1 MLSTAMWSPFHT
13 SVPRSVPLATLLG
26 LSVFLLDL
34 LLPRLHPPPASDVFF
49 SSCGWCSL
57 LPLLHAGHRRADL
70 VHGEHDDQDNAKE
83 DVESQPR
90 PALAAC
96 G

>member
-1 MLSTAMWSPFHT
+1 MWSPFHT
-13 SVPRSVPLATLLG
+13 SVPRSAPLATFLG

-49 SSCGWCSL
+49 SSCRWCSL
-57 LPLLHAGHRRADL
+57 LPLLHAEERRADL
-70 VHGEHDDQDNAKE
+70 VHDEHDDQDDAKE

-96 G
+96 V